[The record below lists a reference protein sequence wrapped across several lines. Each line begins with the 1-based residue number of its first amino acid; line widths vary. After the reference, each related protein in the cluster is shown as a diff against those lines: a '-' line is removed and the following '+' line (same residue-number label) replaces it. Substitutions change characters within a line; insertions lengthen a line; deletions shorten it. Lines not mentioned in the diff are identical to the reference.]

1 MKIIV
6 DGDGCPVVKHTIE
19 ICKKENIE
27 LIIVKN
33 INHKITSDYGQI
45 ITVDFSRD
53 SADYKI
59 ANLTKD
65 NDIVVTQD
73 YGLCAMVISKGGLC
87 INQNGKIIDSS
98 NIDTLLASRHF
109 NQEQRRKHKKHN
121 SKFKKRDNNM
131 NEIFK
136 IALIDMIKSIS
147 MLQ

>member
-6 DGDGCPVVKHTIE
+6 DGDGCPVVKQTIE
-19 ICKKENIE
+19 ICKKKEIE
-27 LIIVKN
+27 VIVVKN
-33 INHKITSDYGQI
+33 INHKIDSDYAEI

-59 ANLTKD
+59 ANLTLK

-73 YGLCAMVISKGGLC
+73 YGLCAMVISKGGIC

-121 SKFKKRDNNM
+121 SKFKKRDNSM
-131 NEIFK
+131 NEHFK
-136 IALIDMIKSIS
+136 IALIDMINSIF